1 MTGRAL
7 MLICLLAI
15 LLAVRSW
22 PAAAQQA
29 GSYRVAGTV
38 VNAASSQPIAGA
50 RVTLTRFAGDGQPVS
65 MLSGDGGQF
74 AFTGLPPGKY
84 ELSGQRRGFLT
95 RSYGQHAGLVS
106 AIVTGPGQDDEH
118 IALRL
123 PPPGVIAGK
132 VVDDAGEPVAQAL
145 VQLLGS
151 RIVAGRRHLIEESS
165 VRTDDIGEYRFS
177 ALPSGSYYLVVSGV
191 PWYSK
196 FAETLADAAPRQM
209 THTGYGVRYY
219 PNVGD
224 AAAAEPLALQAG
236 QEASANF
243 TLLPVPAVSVH
254 VHCDQDDSLVKR
266 YTVTGVGLP
275 GEGVHIRQGSET
287 GDLYNL
293 WNLVPGHYTVRAEAP
308 DGMRTWYGASE
319 FDAADEDAD
328 VDVSLH
334 AAPTLR
340 GTVSLEGAGN
350 LPGAVTV
357 VLRGEDG
364 HTQPLA
370 AGAGGRF
377 SIPAIP
383 PGRYRVGIGGSED
396 IYLRSWASE
405 GGRRDGD
412 WLAIQAGANV
422 RLTVLAARGT
432 SRIAGMVYRGGQP
445 LPGALVVLAPAT
457 GTGRADDNRAVE
469 SNSDGS
475 YEFRG
480 LPAGEYALFAMEDGA
495 ELEYANPA
503 AIRPYL
509 TRAKKVQAAATGSD
523 HVRLSTAP

>member
-1 MTGRAL
+1 
-7 MLICLLAI
+7 
-15 LLAVRSW
+15 
-22 PAAAQQA
+22 
-29 GSYRVAGTV
+29 
-38 VNAASSQPIAGA
+38 
-50 RVTLTRFAGDGQPVS
+50 
-65 MLSGDGGQF
+65 
-74 AFTGLPPGKY
+74 
-84 ELSGQRRGFLT
+84 
-95 RSYGQHAGLVS
+95 
-106 AIVTGPGQDDEH
+106 
-118 IALRL
+118 
-123 PPPGVIAGK
+123 
-132 VVDDAGEPVAQAL
+132 
-145 VQLLGS
+145 
-151 RIVAGRRHLIEESS
+151 
-165 VRTDDIGEYRFS
+165 
-177 ALPSGSYYLVVSGV
+177 
-191 PWYSK
+191 
-196 FAETLADAAPRQM
+196 M
-209 THTGYGVRYY
+209 THTGYGVRYF

-236 QEASANF
+236 QEASASF

-266 YTVTGVGLP
+266 YTVTAAGLP
-275 GEGVHIRQGSET
+275 GEGVDIRQGSET

-308 DGMRTWYGASE
+308 DGMCTWYGASE

-350 LPGAVTV
+350 LPAAVTV
-357 VLRGEDG
+357 LLRGENG
-364 HTQPLA
+364 RTQPLA
-370 AGAGGRF
+370 GGADGKF

-383 PGRYRVGIGGSED
+383 PGRYRVGIGGSDD
-396 IYLRSWASE
+396 IYLRNWASE

-412 WLAIQAGANV
+412 WLAIPAGTNV

-432 SRIAGMVYRGGQP
+432 SRIAGTVYRGGQP

-457 GTGRADDNRAVE
+457 GAGRADDNRAVE

-480 LPAGEYALFAMEDGA
+480 LPAGEYALFAEDDGA
-495 ELEYANPA
+495 ELEYANPT

-509 TRAKKVQAAATGSD
+509 SRARKVQAAPTGAD
-523 HVRLSTAP
+523 HVRLHID

>member
-1 MTGRAL
+1 MTGRAI
-7 MLICLLAI
+7 MLICCQLAT
-15 LLAVRSW
+15 LSW
-22 PAAAQQA
+22 PAAAQEP
-29 GSYRVAGTV
+29 GRYRVAGAV
-38 VNAASSQPIAGA
+38 VNAASSQPIIGA

-65 MLSGDGGQF
+65 MLSGDIGQF

-84 ELSGQRRGFLT
+84 ELSGQRRGFLS
-95 RSYGQHAGLVS
+95 RSYGQHVGFVS

-123 PPPGVIAGK
+123 APPSVIAGK

-145 VQLLGS
+145 VQLLDS
-151 RIVAGRRHLIEESS
+151 RMVAGRRHLIEESS
-165 VRTDDIGEYRFS
+165 ARTDDVGEYRFA

-196 FAETLADAAPRQM
+196 FGETLADSAPRQM

-224 AAAAEPLALQAG
+224 AAAAEPLVLQAG

-254 VHCDQDDSLVKR
+254 IHCDQDDSLVKQ
-266 YTVTGVGLP
+266 YTVTGAGLP

-293 WNLVPGHYTVRAEAP
+293 WNIVPGHYTVRAEAP

-340 GTVSLEGAGN
+340 GIVSLEGAGG
-350 LPGAVTV
+350 LPAGLPAGLKV
-357 VLRGEDG
+357 VLRGENG
-364 HTQPLA
+364 RTQPLT

-377 SIPAIP
+377 SIPAIA
-383 PGRYRVGIGGSED
+383 PGRYRVGIAGADD
-396 IYLRSWASE
+396 IYLRNWSVE
-405 GGRRDGD
+405 GGRRDGG
-412 WLAIQAGANV
+412 WLAIPAGADV
-422 RLTVLAARGT
+422 RLMLRAARGT
-432 SRIAGMVYRGGQP
+432 GRIAGTVYRGGQP
-445 LPGALVVLAPAT
+445 LAGALLVLAPA
-457 GTGRADDNRAVE
+457 AAEASPDDNRAVE

-480 LPAGEYALFAMEDGA
+480 LPVGDYALFAVEDGA
-495 ELEYANPA
+495 VLEYANPT
-503 AIRPYL
+503 AIRSYL
-509 TRAKKVQAAATGSD
+509 SRAKKVQAAPAGLD
-523 HVRLSTAP
+523 HVRVQID

>member
-1 MTGRAL
+1 MTGRAIV
-7 MLICLLAI
+7 LIRLLAI

-22 PAAAQQA
+22 PAAAQEP

-38 VNAASSQPIAGA
+38 VNAASNQPIVGA
-50 RVTLTRFAGDGQPVS
+50 RVTLTRLAGDDQPVS

-74 AFTGLPPGKY
+74 AFTGLPAGKY
-84 ELSGQRRGFLT
+84 ELSGRRRGFLT
-95 RSYGQHAGLVS
+95 RSYGQHAGFVS

-196 FAETLADAAPRQM
+196 FAETLAEAAPRQM
-209 THTGYGVRYY
+209 THTGYGVRYF

-236 QEASANF
+236 QEASAYF

-266 YTVTGVGLP
+266 YTVTAAGLP
-275 GEGVHIRQGSET
+275 GEGVDIRQGSET

-350 LPGAVTV
+350 LPAAVTV
-357 VLRGEDG
+357 LLRGENG
-364 HTQPLA
+364 RTQPLA
-370 AGAGGRF
+370 GGADGKF

-383 PGRYRVGIGGSED
+383 PGRYRVGIGGSDD
-396 IYLRSWASE
+396 IYLRNWASE

-412 WLAIQAGANV
+412 WLAIPAGTNV

-432 SRIAGMVYRGGQP
+432 SRIAGTVYRGGQP

-457 GTGRADDNRAVE
+457 GAGRADDNRAVE

-480 LPAGEYALFAMEDGA
+480 LPAGEYALFAEDDGA
-495 ELEYANPA
+495 ELEYANPT

-509 TRAKKVQAAATGSD
+509 SRARKVEAAPTGAD
-523 HVRLSTAP
+523 HVRLHID